1 MAAARKKRA
10 HREVAKALLKA
21 VSELHPHEALE
32 RLEPFYLQ
40 SRPGTGQRALR
51 AARIMLMRR
60 ALDLPLPVLAVA
72 ETMPPE
78 PEPPIPE
85 VVTEPPPPK
94 PAPKGKLMS
103 INLDD
108 VAKLLMEP
116 PEPEASPQA
125 AAPEP
130 DSEPE
135 FAPID
140 WAAAAAG
147 LSAFDMPDEP
157 AVEAE
162 QLPVMMVAP
171 VPAPILDLL
180 DEGQAE
186 VAADETAEAGKT
198 TDAAQKTQAKRGK
211 KAAMPDLSAEFAALS
226 DVGFEGLSVE
236 AGKGGDDPLPAP
248 EVKEQAKPAP
258 AMQMPKF
265 DATAAFAEMAGD
277 EPAAPRAG
285 KKAQMI
291 DPGAAFA
298 AMEAADSP
306 AIPATKA
313 PSLMADPAA
322 AFAAMEAEEDAAAA
336 ATAKGAGKA
345 KPLAIDLSAQFAAM
359 AEDDGEVGKK
369 AG

>member
-10 HREVAKALLKA
+10 HQAVAKALLKA
-21 VSELHPHEALE
+21 VADLHPHEALE
-32 RLEPFYLQ
+32 RLEPFYVQ

-60 ALDLPLPVLAVA
+60 ALDLPLPGLAVA

-116 PEPEASPQA
+116 PVPEAPPQD

-130 DSEPE
+130 EPE

-147 LSAFDMPDEP
+147 LAAFDMPDEP

-162 QLPVMMVAP
+162 QMPVMMVAL
-171 VPAPILDLL
+171 VPAPVLDLL

-186 VAADETAEAGKT
+186 MAAEETAEAAEKT
-198 TDAAQKTQAKRGK
+198 EAAPKTQAKRGK

-226 DVGFEGLSVE
+226 GDGFEGLSVDV
-236 AGKGGDDPLPAP
+236 GKGGDDLLPEA
-248 EVKEQAKPAP
+248 ETKEQAKPAP

-306 AIPATKA
+306 AMPAAKA
-313 PSLMADPAA
+313 PSLMADPTA
-322 AFAAMEAEEDAAAA
+322 AFAAMDAEEDAAAA

-359 AEDDGEVGKK
+359 AEDDGEAGKK